1 MARKTELL
9 ELLRASDEYVSGQEI
24 CEKFGVSRTAVWK
37 MVKQLESQGYKIDA
51 VQNKGY
57 RLVFAPETLS
67 DAEISSRLTT
77 KWAGR
82 NLVFN
87 KETGSTN
94 SDASHLG
101 GDHAPEGTLV
111 VADSQ
116 TAGRGR
122 RGRSWESPAGSSVY
136 MSLLLRPD
144 IHTQRAS
151 MLTILMAMAV
161 ARAVQT
167 QLRTQS
173 QSQLSVTIK
182 WPNDILMNKKKI
194 CGILTEM
201 NLEGSDI
208 QYVVIGV
215 GINVNQESF
224 PADITQTATSLRI
237 ETGNVQNRSALIAD
251 IMQEFESLYQDF
263 TKHEDLSEFKDAY
276 EAILVNLNQEVRV
289 LDPKGEY
296 TGTALGI
303 NNKGEL
309 LVRKQDGT
317 TVEVYAGEVSVRGV
331 YGYV

>member
-9 ELLRASDEYVSGQEI
+9 ELLRSSGEYVSGQEI

-37 MVKQLESQGYKIDA
+37 MVKQLQNDGYQINA

-57 RLVFAPETLS
+57 RLVFTPETLS
-67 DAEISSRLTT
+67 QTEIASRLHTT
-77 KWAGR
+77 WAGK
-82 NLVFN
+82 NLIFY
-87 KETGSTN
+87 KETASTN
-94 SDASHLG
+94 IDASHLG

-111 VADSQ
+111 VADCQ

-122 RGRSWESPAGSSVY
+122 RGRAWESPAGSSVY
-136 MSLLLRPD
+136 MSLLLRPQ
-144 IHTQRAS
+144 IYAEHAS
-151 MLTILMAMAV
+151 MLTLLMAMAV
-161 ARAVQT
+161 ARAVQNQT
-167 QLRTQS
+167 Q
-173 QSQLSVTIK
+173 VPVAIK
-182 WPNDILMNKKKI
+182 WPNDILIHKKKI

-201 NLEGSDI
+201 NLEGADI

-224 PADITQTATSLRI
+224 PADIAQTATSLRI
-237 ETGNVQNRSALIAD
+237 ETGVEQNRSALVAD
-251 IMQEFESLYQDF
+251 IMQEFEPLYSAFLEQ
-263 TKHEDLSEFKDAY
+263 EDLTGLKDAY
-276 EAILVNLNQEVRV
+276 EALLVNRNEQVRV

-296 TGTALGI
+296 TGQALGI

-317 TVEVYAGEVSVRGV
+317 IVEVYAGEVSVRGI